1 MLRVHSA
8 HCRLASSSLESHQ
21 STGLVKLLVNS
32 ELLFYFLVLCFI
44 MFFISVKAYG
54 QVKTHFWKWICWHL
68 DVDCQGWEVKQS
80 NVETYPAC
88 WCDAG
93 SVKFGCHSWKGV
105 EERFEW
111 GNGLRSPLHSM

>member
-1 MLRVHSA
+1 
-8 HCRLASSSLESHQ
+8 
-21 STGLVKLLVNS
+21 
-32 ELLFYFLVLCFI
+32 
-44 MFFISVKAYG
+44 MFFISVKACG
-54 QVKTHFWKWICWHL
+54 QVKTHFWKCICWHL

-111 GNGLRSPLHSM
+111 GNDLRSPLHSM